1 MAALTNAFAIA
12 APSMS
17 LAVLFEE
24 IAADLNLSLV
34 QVGMVWGI
42 ASLPS
47 ILFSLVG
54 GAIGDRFGP
63 KRVLI
68 IGCLA
73 AGLFGALRGLT
84 VNFATLIA
92 AMLLFGTAAPFISM
106 NTVKTCGMWFPK
118 RQLGLA
124 SGVLSMAMAFGFLF
138 GSMFSAT
145 TLSPMLGG
153 WRNVLFFY
161 GAAAVL
167 LALPWIFTNAR
178 PPEAPA
184 ADGIAAPLVKPTSIL
199 HNTARVLRI
208 RNILLL
214 GVALL
219 GFNGSVQGTLGYL
232 ALYLRDQG
240 WPPASADGALAAF
253 HTVSMLA
260 TIPIALLS
268 DRLGTRKKIL
278 LAAITSV
285 SLGGVLLT
293 FVQGSLIWPA
303 VLMMGMVRDG
313 FMAVI
318 ITASIETDGIGPGLA
333 GTAMGAIMVFSN
345 LGGLLAPALGNSLA
359 AVSPALPF
367 LFWAGLAEIGFLSL
381 LRMVEQPRVPVV
393 PRPVS

>member
-1 MAALTNAFAIA
+1 
-12 APSMS
+12 MS

-161 GAAAVL
+161 GAAGLL
-167 LALPWIFTNAR
+167 LALPWIFTHAR

-184 ADGIAAPLVKPTSIL
+184 ANGVAAPVVKPTSIL
-199 HNTARVLRI
+199 HNVAGVMRI

-214 GVALL
+214 GIALL
-219 GFNGSVQGTLGYL
+219 GFNGCVQGTLGYL

-253 HTVSMLA
+253 HTISMIG

-278 LAAITSV
+278 LAALVSV

-293 FVQGSLIWPA
+293 IVQGGLVWPA

-333 GTAMGAIMVFSN
+333 GTAMGAIMVFGN
-345 LGGLLAPALGNSLA
+345 LGGLIAPALGNSLA
-359 AVSPALPF
+359 AVNPALPF
-367 LFWAGLAEIGFLSL
+367 LFWAGLAGAGFLSL
-381 LRMVEQPRVPVV
+381 LRMVEHPRVPVV
-393 PRPVS
+393 PKPVA

>member
-1 MAALTNAFAIA
+1 
-12 APSMS
+12 MS

-63 KRVLI
+63 KRVI
-68 IGCLA
+68 ILGCLA
-73 AGLFGALRGLT
+73 AGLLGALRGLT
-84 VNFATLIA
+84 VNFATLIG
-92 AMLLFGTAAPFISM
+92 AMLLFGTAAPFIVM
-106 NTVKTCGMWFPK
+106 NTMKTCGMWFPT

-161 GAAAVL
+161 GACGVL
-167 LALPWIFTNAR
+167 LALPWIFTQAS
-178 PPEAPA
+178 PPSAPVAMGRTPA
-184 ADGIAAPLVKPTSIL
+184 AQPTSL
-199 HNTARVLRI
+199 LQNVAGVLRI

-214 GVALL
+214 GIALL
-219 GFNGSVQGTLGYL
+219 GFNGCVQGTLGYL
-232 ALYLRDQG
+232 ALYLRDLG

-253 HTVSMLA
+253 HTISMIFA
-260 TIPIALLS
+260 IPIALLS

-278 LAAITSV
+278 LAAIASV
-285 SLGGVLLT
+285 SLGGVLLSV
-293 FVQGSLIWPA
+293 VQGGLVWPA
-303 VLMMGMVRDG
+303 VLMMGIVRDG

-333 GTAMGAIMVFSN
+333 GTAMGAIMVFAN
-345 LGGLLAPALGNSLA
+345 LGGLIAPALGNSLA
-359 AVSPALPF
+359 SVNPALPF
-367 LFWAGLAEIGFLSL
+367 LFWAGLAGVGFLSL
-381 LRMVEQPRVPVV
+381 LRVVEHPRIPVV
-393 PRPVS
+393 PKPVS